1 MPKLTKSQCLINAK
15 DFPSTNSKIKLMTMS
30 MSMSIHKLLDAGY
43 IHIGMDHFALP
54 DDSLSVT

>member
-30 MSMSIHKLLDAGY
+30 MSIHKLLDAGY